1 MVFSLYILTLSYILQ
16 EYIWDGMG
24 RPTEKKM
31 VFGLTISVF
40 QSRPGRFTYK
50 RLPCQNII
58 LTFYQQV
65 GTLSDIVWF
74 YKVLYHTIHGIAMV
88 IIAPSI
94 LSADFT
100 KLQQE
105 ISAVAAA
112 GAEWI
117 HIDVMD
123 GHFVPNITIGPV
135 VVENIRKK
143 TSLFLDCHLMI
154 EHPEK
159 YVDAFRKAGAD
170 LITIHQESVSNPVDI
185 IRQIKKSGGKAGI
198 SINPETP
205 FESITSLIP
214 EVDLVLIM
222 SVHPGFSGQRFM
234 PEVLPKLTQAREAIQ
249 ETHKQI
255 YLEVDGGINNQNAG
269 IVKEHGADVLVAA
282 SFIFHS
288 KDYHTAIQQLKEA

>member
-1 MVFSLYILTLSYILQ
+1 
-16 EYIWDGMG
+16 
-24 RPTEKKM
+24 
-31 VFGLTISVF
+31 
-40 QSRPGRFTYK
+40 
-50 RLPCQNII
+50 
-58 LTFYQQV
+58 
-65 GTLSDIVWF
+65 
-74 YKVLYHTIHGIAMV
+74 MV

-100 KLQQE
+100 KLQEE
-105 ISAVAAA
+105 ITAVASA
-112 GAEWI
+112 GAEWL

-159 YVDAFRKAGAD
+159 YIDAFRKAGAD
-170 LITIHQESVSNPVDI
+170 LITIHQESVLNPLDV

-205 FESITSLIP
+205 FESIRSLIP

-222 SVHPGFSGQRFM
+222 SVHPGFSGQRFI
-234 PEVLPKLTQAREAIQ
+234 PEVIPKLDEARGAIQ
-249 ETHKQI
+249 KTHKQI
-255 YLEVDGGINNQNAG
+255 YLEIDGGINNQNAG
-269 IVKEHGADVLVAA
+269 IVKQSGADVLVAA
-282 SFIFHS
+282 NFIFHS
-288 KDYHTAIQQLKEA
+288 EDYHAAIKQLKEA

>member
-1 MVFSLYILTLSYILQ
+1 
-16 EYIWDGMG
+16 
-24 RPTEKKM
+24 
-31 VFGLTISVF
+31 
-40 QSRPGRFTYK
+40 
-50 RLPCQNII
+50 
-58 LTFYQQV
+58 
-65 GTLSDIVWF
+65 
-74 YKVLYHTIHGIAMV
+74 MV

-105 ISAVAAA
+105 INAVAAA

-143 TSLFLDCHLMI
+143 TALFLDCHLMI
-154 EHPEK
+154 EHPEN
-159 YVDAFRKAGAD
+159 YIDAFRKAGAD
-170 LITIHQESVSNPVDI
+170 LITIHQESVSNPLEI
-185 IRQIKKSGGKAGI
+185 IRYIKKTGAKAGI

-205 FESITSLIP
+205 FESIKSLIP

-222 SVHPGFSGQRFM
+222 SVHPGFSGQRFI
-234 PEVLPKLTQAREAIQ
+234 PEVLQKLTLAREAIQ
-249 ETHKQI
+249 KTNKQI
-255 YLEVDGGINNQNAG
+255 YLEIDGGINNQNAR
-269 IVKEHGADVLVAA
+269 IVKQNGADVLVAA

-288 KDYHTAIQQLKEA
+288 KDYHAAIRQLKEA